1 MEATLRKC
9 LCGWWCFYIYMQR
22 TQADLS
28 TIWLTSNTDYNWNNP
43 WWFVIGLMMVSL
55 RFDKVDPFDKK
66 IYVSVLCLVRR
77 LHARS
82 SSTVIH
88 QRAATG
94 RTPDVNP
101 FQLLEFFFFFK
112 RTMSHLRSAT
122 ILTVCR
128 GVKVVG
134 FEHLKGFAKV
144 KLANPFIL
152 I

>member
-1 MEATLRKC
+1 
-9 LCGWWCFYIYMQR
+9 
-22 TQADLS
+22 
-28 TIWLTSNTDYNWNNP
+28 
-43 WWFVIGLMMVSL
+43 MVSL

-94 RTPDVNP
+94 KTPDVNP